1 MYVGITRAEQR
12 LYITCA
18 QTRTLF
24 GRSGFNNPSRFI
36 AEISEDILEHVTLK
50 QSAATGRSSTTSRAV
65 PNATRAAV
73 KRPVYNAS
81 GGDKLGWTTGDKAIH
96 KKWGTGTV
104 VSVRGEGENTELDI
118 AFPSPTGIKRLLAK
132 FAPVEKA

>member
-1 MYVGITRAEQR
+1 
-12 LYITCA
+12 
-18 QTRTLF
+18 LF

-50 QSAATGRSSTTSRAV
+50 QSAGTGRSRTTSRAV
-65 PNATRAAV
+65 PSTTRAAV
-73 KRPVYNAS
+73 ARPAYKSS